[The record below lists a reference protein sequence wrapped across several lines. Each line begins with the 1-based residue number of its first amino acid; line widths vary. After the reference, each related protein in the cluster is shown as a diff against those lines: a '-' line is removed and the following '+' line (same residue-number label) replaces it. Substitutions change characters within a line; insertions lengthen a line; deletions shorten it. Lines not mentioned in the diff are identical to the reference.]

1 MFKAQADSSTASW
14 RESGRTRIISDR
26 VRTSRKPSDRPRTPP
41 VGAAAGGI
49 ARLARGI
56 RRKRVKN
63 ARDLSKEITL
73 EGRGR
78 GRGGKRR
85 RESGIHKRSCRGG
98 KRKKKSGGEED
109 RKINEKYK
117 EKEKSGGLQ

>member
-1 MFKAQADSSTASW
+1 MFTAQADSSTSSW
-14 RESGRTRIISDR
+14 RESGRTRIISGR

-41 VGAAAGGI
+41 VGAAGG
-49 ARLARGI
+49 RNLTS
-56 RRKRVKN
+56 RKRDTTEASKN
-63 ARDLSKEITL
+63 ACDLSKEFTL
-73 EGRGR
+73 EGSGH

-85 RESGIHKRSCRGG
+85 RESGIHKRNCWGG
-98 KRKKKSGGEED
+98 KRKKKTGEED